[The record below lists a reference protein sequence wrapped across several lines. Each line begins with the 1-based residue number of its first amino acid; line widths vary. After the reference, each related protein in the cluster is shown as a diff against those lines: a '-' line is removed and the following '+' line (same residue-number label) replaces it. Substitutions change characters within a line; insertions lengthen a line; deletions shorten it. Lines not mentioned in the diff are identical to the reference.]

1 MLSKL
6 YIKDFAIID
15 SLNLDFNDGFSAI
28 SGETGSGKSIIVDA
42 LAVVLGS
49 KASKNQI
56 RDGYDSSSIVA
67 HIDIDN
73 KKLAK
78 VNSILNDKLKSPL
91 ILKRVIY
98 RDKPSENY
106 INDISVSLK
115 DLSEISALSIDILG
129 QKEQFTLLDKN
140 EHINILDYFGDN
152 AYKTLL
158 KEINELYLK
167 IEKSNK
173 RLKELPNNQKDIDNQ
188 IDFIEFQKNE
198 IDEAEIL
205 DGEDE
210 ELETEIKRLNSSEDI
225 KKTAYNINQMLR
237 DSDSYSVDSI
247 LSDASN
253 LVDGL
258 KEYSKD
264 AEAWYE
270 KLMDYQ
276 ELIKDINEE
285 IKYFSDSI
293 DYDQERLYELSKR
306 LDEINKIKY
315 KYGNSIAE
323 INAYREDLDNKLNEI
338 RNIELEKAALEK
350 SLIEDKKS
358 YDEKA
363 SDLSLKRKALAKKI
377 AKMLEGELR
386 TLNMSNI
393 QVEIS
398 VETKKTMKDYGYDD
412 VEILM
417 SANKGQSVKPIS
429 EIISGGEMSRLML
442 AIKNLGAD
450 FDNIDTI
457 IFDEIDAGLSGY
469 TASCLGNKLRELAN
483 KYQIISISHLPQIL
497 AKAEEHYLVEKASDS
512 EATISHVKKLD
523 YDGRVIELARL
534 LSSGKISDIAIKNAK
549 ELLKSED

>member
-1 MLSKL
+1 M
-6 YIKDFAIID
+6 
-15 SLNLDFNDGFSAI
+15 
-28 SGETGSGKSIIVDA
+28 
-42 LAVVLGS
+42 
-49 KASKNQI
+49 
-56 RDGYDSSSIVA
+56 
-67 HIDIDN
+67 
-73 KKLAK
+73 
-78 VNSILNDKLKSPL
+78 
-91 ILKRVIY
+91 
-98 RDKPSENY
+98 
-106 INDISVSLK
+106 
-115 DLSEISALSIDILG
+115 
-129 QKEQFTLLDKN
+129 LDKN

-173 RLKELPNNQKDIDNQ
+173 RLKELPKDQKDIDNQ

-225 KKTAYNINQMLR
+225 KKTTYSINQMLR
-237 DSDSYSVDSI
+237 DSDNYSVDSI

-253 LVDGL
+253 LVDDL

-323 INAYREDLDNKLNEI
+323 INAYREDLNNKLNEI

-358 YDEKA
+358 YDKKA
-363 SDLSLKRKALAKKI
+363 GELSLKRKALAKTI
-377 AKMLEGELR
+377 AKMLEDELR

-398 VETKKTMKDYGYDD
+398 VEAKKTMKDYGYDD

-469 TASCLGNKLRELAN
+469 TASCLANKLRELAN

-497 AKAEEHYLVEKASDS
+497 AKAKEHYLVEKASDS

>member
-42 LAVVLGS
+42 LAVVLGA

-56 RDGYDSSSIVA
+56 RDGFDSSSIEA
-67 HIDIDN
+67 HIAIEN

-78 VNSILNDKLKSPL
+78 VNSILNAKIKSPL
-91 ILKRVIY
+91 ILKRIIY

-115 DLSEISALSIDILG
+115 DLSEISALSINILG

-237 DSDSYSVDSI
+237 DSDNYSVDSI
-247 LSDASN
+247 LSEASN
-253 LVDGL
+253 LVDDL
-258 KEYSKD
+258 KEYSKE

-377 AKMLEGELR
+377 AKMLEDELR

-398 VETKKTMKDYGYDD
+398 VETKKPMKDYGYDD

-469 TASCLGNKLRELAN
+469 TASCLANKLRELAN

>member
-42 LAVVLGS
+42 LAVVLGA

-56 RDGYDSSSIVA
+56 RDGFDSSNIEA

-78 VNSILNDKLKSPL
+78 VNSILNAKIKSPL
-91 ILKRVIY
+91 ILKRIIY

-140 EHINILDYFGDN
+140 EHINILDYFGDK

-173 RLKELPNNQKDIDNQ
+173 RLKELPKDQKDIDNQ

-225 KKTAYNINQMLR
+225 KKTAYSINQMLR
-237 DSDSYSVDSI
+237 DSDNYSVDSI

-253 LVDGL
+253 LVDDL

-293 DYDQERLYELSKR
+293 DYDQDRLYELSKR

-323 INAYREDLDNKLNEI
+323 INAYREDLNNKLNEI
-338 RNIELEKAALEK
+338 KNIEQEKAALEK

-363 SDLSLKRKALAKKI
+363 NELSLKRKALAKTI
-377 AKMLEGELR
+377 AKMLEDELR

-469 TASCLGNKLRELAN
+469 TASCLANKLRELAD

-497 AKAEEHYLVEKASDS
+497 SKAEEHYLVEKASDS

>member
-42 LAVVLGS
+42 LAVVLGA

-56 RDGYDSSSIVA
+56 RDGYDSSSIEA

-78 VNSILNDKLKSPL
+78 VNSILNAKLKSPL
-91 ILKRVIY
+91 ILKRIIY

-140 EHINILDYFGDN
+140 EHIYILDYFGDE
-152 AYKTLL
+152 AYKALL

-173 RLKELPNNQKDIDNQ
+173 RLKELPKDQKDIDNQ

-237 DSDSYSVDSI
+237 DSDNYSVDSI
-247 LSDASN
+247 LFDASN
-253 LVDGL
+253 LVDDL

-315 KYGNSIAE
+315 KYGNSISE
-323 INAYREDLDNKLNEI
+323 INTYREDLNNKLNEI
-338 RNIELEKAALEK
+338 KNIEQEKASLEK
-350 SLIEDKKS
+350 SLIEDKRS

-363 SDLSLKRKALAKKI
+363 NELSLKRKALAKTI
-377 AKMLEGELR
+377 AKMLEDELR

-398 VETKKTMKDYGYDD
+398 VEEKKTMKDYGYDD

-469 TASCLGNKLRELAN
+469 TASCLANKLRELKD

-523 YDGRVIELARL
+523 CDGRVIELARL

>member
-15 SLNLDFNDGFSAI
+15 SLNLDFNGGFSAI

-42 LAVVLGS
+42 LAVVLGA

-56 RDGYDSSSIVA
+56 RDGFDSSSIEA

-78 VNSILNDKLKSPL
+78 VNSILNAKIKSPL
-91 ILKRVIY
+91 ILKRIIY

-129 QKEQFTLLDKN
+129 QKKQFTLLDKN

-173 RLKELPNNQKDIDNQ
+173 RLKELPKDQKDIDNH

-225 KKTAYNINQMLR
+225 KKTAYSINQMLR
-237 DSDSYSVDSI
+237 DSDNYSVDSI

-253 LVDGL
+253 LVDDL

-323 INAYREDLDNKLNEI
+323 INAYREDLNNKLNEI
-338 RNIELEKAALEK
+338 RNIEQEKAALEK

-363 SDLSLKRKALAKKI
+363 SDLSLKRKALAKTI
-377 AKMLEGELR
+377 AKMLEDELR

>member
-42 LAVVLGS
+42 LAVVLGA

-56 RDGYDSSSIVA
+56 RDGFDSSSIEA

-78 VNSILNDKLKSPL
+78 VNSILNAKIKSPL
-91 ILKRVIY
+91 ILKRIIY

-173 RLKELPNNQKDIDNQ
+173 RLKELPKDQKDIDNQ

-225 KKTAYNINQMLR
+225 KKTAYSINQMLR
-237 DSDSYSVDSI
+237 DSDNYSVDSI

-253 LVDGL
+253 LVDDL

-293 DYDQERLYELSKR
+293 DYDQDRLYELSKR

-323 INAYREDLDNKLNEI
+323 INAYREDLNNKLNEI
-338 RNIELEKAALEK
+338 KNIEQEKAALEK

-363 SDLSLKRKALAKKI
+363 NELSLKRKALAKTI
-377 AKMLEGELR
+377 AKMLEDELR

-469 TASCLGNKLRELAN
+469 TASCLANKLRELAN

>member
-42 LAVVLGS
+42 LAVVLGAE
-49 KASKNQI
+49 ASTPQI
-56 RDGYDSSSIVA
+56 RDGFDSSSIVA

-73 KKLAK
+73 KKLSK
-78 VNSILNDKLKSPL
+78 VNSILNAKIKSPL

-140 EHINILDYFGDN
+140 EHINILDYFGDDE
-152 AYKTLL
+152 YKTLL
-158 KEINELYLK
+158 KNINELYLK

-237 DSDSYSVDSI
+237 DSDNYSVDSI

-253 LVDGL
+253 LVDDL

-264 AEAWYE
+264 AETWYE

-276 ELIKDINEE
+276 ELIKDINEK

-293 DYDQERLYELSKR
+293 DYDQERLYELNKR

-315 KYGNSIAE
+315 KYGNSTAE

-377 AKMLEGELR
+377 AKMLEDELR

-469 TASCLGNKLRELAN
+469 TASCLANKLRELKD

>member
-1 MLSKL
+1 MLSRL

-42 LAVVLGS
+42 LAVVLGA

-56 RDGYDSSSIVA
+56 RDGFDSSRIEA
-67 HIDIDN
+67 NIDIDN

-78 VNSILNDKLKSPL
+78 VNSILNAKLKSPL
-91 ILKRVIY
+91 ILKRIIY

-115 DLSEISALSIDILG
+115 DLSEISALSINILG
-129 QKEQFTLLDKN
+129 QKEQFKLLDKN

-173 RLKELPNNQKDIDNQ
+173 RLKELPKDQKDIDNQ

-225 KKTAYNINQMLR
+225 KKTAYSINQMLR
-237 DSDSYSVDSI
+237 DSDNYSVDSI

-253 LVDGL
+253 LVDDL

-323 INAYREDLDNKLNEI
+323 INAYREDLNNKLNEI

-358 YDEKA
+358 YDKKA
-363 SDLSLKRKALAKKI
+363 GELSLKRKALAKTI
-377 AKMLEGELR
+377 AKMLEDELR

-398 VETKKTMKDYGYDD
+398 VEAKKTMKDYGYDD

-469 TASCLGNKLRELAN
+469 TASCLANKLRELAN

-497 AKAEEHYLVEKASDS
+497 AKAKEHYLVEKASDS

>member
-1 MLSKL
+1 MLNKL

-15 SLNLDFNDGFSAI
+15 SLNLDFNAGFSAI

-42 LAVVLGS
+42 LAVVLGA

-56 RDGYDSSSIVA
+56 RDGFDSSSIEA

-78 VNSILNDKLKSPL
+78 VNSILNAKLKSPL
-91 ILKRVIY
+91 ILKRIIY
-98 RDKPSENY
+98 KDKPSENY

-115 DLSEISALSIDILG
+115 DLSEISALSINILG

-140 EHINILDYFGDN
+140 EHIYILDYFGDE
-152 AYKTLL
+152 AYKALL

-173 RLKELPNNQKDIDNQ
+173 RLKELPKNQKDIDNQ

-210 ELETEIKRLNSSEDI
+210 DLETEIKRLNSSEDI

-237 DSDSYSVDSI
+237 DSENYSVDSI
-247 LSDASN
+247 LSDVSN
-253 LVDGL
+253 LVDDL

-323 INAYREDLDNKLNEI
+323 INAYREELNNKLNEI
-338 RNIELEKAALEK
+338 KNIEQEKASLEK

-363 SDLSLKRKALAKKI
+363 GELSLKRKALAKTI
-377 AKMLEGELR
+377 AKMLEDELR

-398 VETKKTMKDYGYDD
+398 VETKKAMKDYGYDD

-457 IFDEIDAGLSGY
+457 ILDEIDAGLSGY
-469 TASCLGNKLRELAN
+469 TASCLANKLRELAN

>member
-15 SLNLDFNDGFSAI
+15 SLNLDFNGGFSAI

-42 LAVVLGS
+42 LAVVLGA

-56 RDGYDSSSIVA
+56 RDGFDSSSIEA

-78 VNSILNDKLKSPL
+78 VNSILNAKIKSPL
-91 ILKRVIY
+91 ILKRIIY

-173 RLKELPNNQKDIDNQ
+173 RLKELPKDQKDIDNQ

-225 KKTAYNINQMLR
+225 KKTAYSINQMLR
-237 DSDSYSVDSI
+237 DSDNYSVDSI

-253 LVDGL
+253 LVDDL

-315 KYGNSIAE
+315 KYGNSISE
-323 INAYREDLDNKLNEI
+323 INAYREDLNNKLNEI
-338 RNIELEKAALEK
+338 KNIEQEKAALEK

-363 SDLSLKRKALAKKI
+363 SDLSLKRKALAKTI
-377 AKMLEGELR
+377 AKMLEDELR

-398 VETKKTMKDYGYDD
+398 VEVKKTMKDYGYDD

-417 SANKGQSVKPIS
+417 SANKGQSVKSIS

-469 TASCLGNKLRELAN
+469 TASCLANKLRELAN

>member
-42 LAVVLGS
+42 LAVVLGA

-56 RDGYDSSSIVA
+56 RDGFDSSSIEA

-78 VNSILNDKLKSPL
+78 VNSILNAKIKSPL
-91 ILKRVIY
+91 ILKRIIY

-173 RLKELPNNQKDIDNQ
+173 RLKELLKDQKDIDNQ

-225 KKTAYNINQMLR
+225 KKTAYSINQMLR
-237 DSDSYSVDSI
+237 DSDNYSVDSI

-253 LVDGL
+253 LVDDL

-323 INAYREDLDNKLNEI
+323 INAYREDLNNKLNEI
-338 RNIELEKAALEK
+338 RNIEQEKAALEK

-363 SDLSLKRKALAKKI
+363 SDLSLKRKALAKTI
-377 AKMLEGELR
+377 AKMLEDELR

-398 VETKKTMKDYGYDD
+398 VEAKKAMKDYGYDD

-469 TASCLGNKLRELAN
+469 TASCLANKLRELAN

>member
-15 SLNLDFNDGFSAI
+15 SLNLYFNDGFSAI

-42 LAVVLGS
+42 LAVVLGA

-56 RDGYDSSSIVA
+56 RDGFDSSSIEA

-78 VNSILNDKLKSPL
+78 VNSILNAKIKSPL
-91 ILKRVIY
+91 ILKRIIY

-173 RLKELPNNQKDIDNQ
+173 RLKELPKDQKDIDNQ

-225 KKTAYNINQMLR
+225 KKTAYSINQMLR
-237 DSDSYSVDSI
+237 DSDNYSVDSI

-253 LVDGL
+253 LVDDL

-323 INAYREDLDNKLNEI
+323 INAYREDLNNKLNEI
-338 RNIELEKAALEK
+338 RNIEQEKAALEK

-363 SDLSLKRKALAKKI
+363 SDLSLKRKALAKTI
-377 AKMLEGELR
+377 AKMLEDELR

-398 VETKKTMKDYGYDD
+398 VEAKKTMKDYGYDD

-469 TASCLGNKLRELAN
+469 TASCLANKLRELAN

>member
-1 MLSKL
+1 
-6 YIKDFAIID
+6 
-15 SLNLDFNDGFSAI
+15 
-28 SGETGSGKSIIVDA
+28 
-42 LAVVLGS
+42 
-49 KASKNQI
+49 
-56 RDGYDSSSIVA
+56 
-67 HIDIDN
+67 
-73 KKLAK
+73 
-78 VNSILNDKLKSPL
+78 
-91 ILKRVIY
+91 
-98 RDKPSENY
+98 
-106 INDISVSLK
+106 
-115 DLSEISALSIDILG
+115 
-129 QKEQFTLLDKN
+129 
-140 EHINILDYFGDN
+140 
-152 AYKTLL
+152 
-158 KEINELYLK
+158 
-167 IEKSNK
+167 
-173 RLKELPNNQKDIDNQ
+173 
-188 IDFIEFQKNE
+188 
-198 IDEAEIL
+198 
-205 DGEDE
+205 
-210 ELETEIKRLNSSEDI
+210 
-225 KKTAYNINQMLR
+225 MLR
-237 DSDSYSVDSI
+237 DSDNYSVDSI

-253 LVDGL
+253 LVDDL

-293 DYDQERLYELSKR
+293 DYDQDRLYELSKR

-323 INAYREDLDNKLNEI
+323 INAYREDLNNKLNEI
-338 RNIELEKAALEK
+338 KNIEQEKAALEK

-363 SDLSLKRKALAKKI
+363 NELSLKRKALAKTI
-377 AKMLEGELR
+377 AKMLEDELR

-469 TASCLGNKLRELAN
+469 TASCLANKLRELAD

-497 AKAEEHYLVEKASDS
+497 SKAEEHYLVEKASDS

>member
-1 MLSKL
+1 MLSRL

-42 LAVVLGS
+42 LAVVLGA

-56 RDGYDSSSIVA
+56 RDGFDSSSIEA

-78 VNSILNDKLKSPL
+78 VNSILNAKIKSPL
-91 ILKRVIY
+91 ILKRIIY

-115 DLSEISALSIDILG
+115 DLSEISALSINILG

-140 EHINILDYFGDN
+140 EHINILDYFGDK

-173 RLKELPNNQKDIDNQ
+173 RLKELPKDQKDIDNQ

-225 KKTAYNINQMLR
+225 KKTAYSINQMLR
-237 DSDSYSVDSI
+237 DSDNYSVDSI

-253 LVDGL
+253 LVDDL

-315 KYGNSIAE
+315 KYGNSISE
-323 INAYREDLDNKLNEI
+323 INAYREDLNNKLNEI
-338 RNIELEKAALEK
+338 KNIEQEKAALEK

-363 SDLSLKRKALAKKI
+363 SDLSLKRKALAKTI
-377 AKMLEGELR
+377 AKMLEDELR

-398 VETKKTMKDYGYDD
+398 VEAKKAMKDYGYDD

-469 TASCLGNKLRELAN
+469 TASCLANKLRELAN

-497 AKAEEHYLVEKASDS
+497 TKAEEHYLVEKASDS

>member
-42 LAVVLGS
+42 LAVVLGA

-56 RDGYDSSSIVA
+56 RDGFDSSSIEA

-73 KKLAK
+73 KKLGK
-78 VNSILNDKLKSPL
+78 VNSILNAKLKSPL
-91 ILKRVIY
+91 ILKRIIY

-106 INDISVSLK
+106 INGISISLK
-115 DLSEISALSIDILG
+115 DLSEISALSINILG

-140 EHINILDYFGDN
+140 EHIYILDYFGDE
-152 AYKTLL
+152 AYKALL
-158 KEINELYLK
+158 KEISELYAK

-173 RLKELPNNQKDIDNQ
+173 RLKELPSNQKDIDNQ

-198 IDEAEIL
+198 IDKAEIL
-205 DGEDE
+205 EGEDE
-210 ELETEIKRLNSSEDI
+210 EVETEIKRLNSSEDI
-225 KKTAYNINQMLR
+225 KKTSYSINQMLR
-237 DSDSYSVDSI
+237 DSENYSVDSI

-253 LVDGL
+253 LVDDL

-293 DYDQERLYELSKR
+293 DYDQEKLYELSKR

-323 INAYREDLDNKLNEI
+323 INAYREELDKKLKEI
-338 RNIELEKAALEK
+338 KNIQLEKAALEK

-363 SDLSLKRKALAKKI
+363 GELSLKRKTLAKTI
-377 AKMLEGELR
+377 AKMLEDELR

-398 VETKKTMKDYGYDD
+398 VETKKTMKGNGYDD

-469 TASCLGNKLRELAN
+469 TASCLANKLRELAE

-523 YDGRVIELARL
+523 YDGRVTELARL

>member
-42 LAVVLGS
+42 LAVVLGA

-56 RDGYDSSSIVA
+56 RDGYDSSSIEA

-78 VNSILNDKLKSPL
+78 VNSILNAKLKSPL
-91 ILKRVIY
+91 ILKRIIY

-237 DSDSYSVDSI
+237 DSDNYSVDSI

-253 LVDGL
+253 LVDDL

-315 KYGNSIAE
+315 KYGNSISE
-323 INAYREDLDNKLNEI
+323 INAYREDLNNKLNEI
-338 RNIELEKAALEK
+338 KNIEQEKAALEK

-363 SDLSLKRKALAKKI
+363 SDLSLKRKALAKTI
-377 AKMLEGELR
+377 AKMLENELR

-398 VETKKTMKDYGYDD
+398 VEAKKAMKDYGYDD

-469 TASCLGNKLRELAN
+469 TASCLANKLRELAN

>member
-42 LAVVLGS
+42 LAVVLGA

-56 RDGYDSSSIVA
+56 RDGFDSSSIEA

-78 VNSILNDKLKSPL
+78 VNSILNAKIKSPL
-91 ILKRVIY
+91 ILKRIIY

-140 EHINILDYFGDN
+140 EHINILDYFGDK

-173 RLKELPNNQKDIDNQ
+173 RLKELPKDQKDIDNQ

-225 KKTAYNINQMLR
+225 KKTAYSINQMLR
-237 DSDSYSVDSI
+237 DSDNYSVDSI

-253 LVDGL
+253 LVDDL

-293 DYDQERLYELSKR
+293 DYDQDRLYELSKR

-323 INAYREDLDNKLNEI
+323 INAYREDLNNKLNEI
-338 RNIELEKAALEK
+338 KNIEQEKAALEK

-363 SDLSLKRKALAKKI
+363 NELSLKRKALAKTI
-377 AKMLEGELR
+377 AKMLEDELR

-469 TASCLGNKLRELAN
+469 TASCLANKLRELKD

>member
-42 LAVVLGS
+42 LAVVLGA

-56 RDGYDSSSIVA
+56 RDGFDSSSIVA

-73 KKLAK
+73 KKLSK
-78 VNSILNDKLKSPL
+78 VNSILNAKIKSPL

-140 EHINILDYFGDN
+140 EHINILDYFGDDE
-152 AYKTLL
+152 YKTLL
-158 KEINELYLK
+158 KNINELYLK

-237 DSDSYSVDSI
+237 DSDNYSVDSI

-253 LVDGL
+253 LVDDL

-264 AEAWYE
+264 AETWYE

-293 DYDQERLYELSKR
+293 DYDQERLYELNKR

-315 KYGNSIAE
+315 KYGNSTAE

-377 AKMLEGELR
+377 AKMLEDELR
-386 TLNMSNI
+386 TLNMNNI

-398 VETKKTMKDYGYDD
+398 VEAKKTMKDYGYDD

-469 TASCLGNKLRELAN
+469 TASCLANKLRELKD

>member
-42 LAVVLGS
+42 LAVVLGA

-56 RDGYDSSSIVA
+56 RDGFDSSSIEA

-73 KKLAK
+73 KKLSK
-78 VNSILNDKLKSPL
+78 VNSILNAKLKSPL
-91 ILKRVIY
+91 ILKRIIY

-173 RLKELPNNQKDIDNQ
+173 RLKELPKDQKDIDNQ

-225 KKTAYNINQMLR
+225 KKTAYSINQMLR
-237 DSDSYSVDSI
+237 DSDNYSVDSI

-253 LVDGL
+253 LVDDL

-323 INAYREDLDNKLNEI
+323 INAYREDLNNKLNEI
-338 RNIELEKAALEK
+338 RNIEQEKAALEK

-363 SDLSLKRKALAKKI
+363 SDLSLKRKALAKTI
-377 AKMLEGELR
+377 AKMLEDELR

-398 VETKKTMKDYGYDD
+398 VEAKKTMKDYGYDD

-469 TASCLGNKLRELAN
+469 TASCLANKLRELAN

>member
-42 LAVVLGS
+42 LAVVLGA

-56 RDGYDSSSIVA
+56 RDGFDSSSIEA

-78 VNSILNDKLKSPL
+78 VNFILNAKIKSPL

-106 INDISVSLK
+106 INGISVSLK
-115 DLSEISALSIDILG
+115 DLSEISALSINILG

-140 EHINILDYFGDN
+140 EHIYILGDD

-158 KEINELYLK
+158 KDINELYLK

-210 ELETEIKRLNSSEDI
+210 DLETEIKRLNSSEDI

-237 DSDSYSVDSI
+237 DSDNYSVDSI

-253 LVDGL
+253 LVDDL

-264 AEAWYE
+264 AESWYE

-377 AKMLEGELR
+377 AKMLEDELR

-398 VETKKTMKDYGYDD
+398 VEAKKTMKDYGYDD

-469 TASCLGNKLRELAN
+469 TASCLANKLRELAN

>member
-1 MLSKL
+1 MLSRL

-42 LAVVLGS
+42 LAVVLGA

-56 RDGYDSSSIVA
+56 RDGFDSSSIEA

-78 VNSILNDKLKSPL
+78 VNSILNAKIKSPL

-173 RLKELPNNQKDIDNQ
+173 RLKELPKDQKDIDNQ

-225 KKTAYNINQMLR
+225 KKTAYSINQMLR
-237 DSDSYSVDSI
+237 DSDNYSVDSI

-253 LVDGL
+253 LVDDL

-315 KYGNSIAE
+315 KYGNSISE
-323 INAYREDLDNKLNEI
+323 INAYREDLNNKLNEI
-338 RNIELEKAALEK
+338 RNIEQEKAALEK

-363 SDLSLKRKALAKKI
+363 SDLSLKRKALAKTI
-377 AKMLEGELR
+377 AKMLEDELR

-398 VETKKTMKDYGYDD
+398 VEAKKAMKDYGYDD

-469 TASCLGNKLRELAN
+469 TASCLANKLRELAN

>member
-42 LAVVLGS
+42 LAVVLGA

-56 RDGYDSSSIVA
+56 RDGFDSSSIEA
-67 HIDIDN
+67 HIDIDS

-78 VNSILNDKLKSPL
+78 VNSILNAKIKSPL
-91 ILKRVIY
+91 ILKRIIY

-237 DSDSYSVDSI
+237 DSDNYSVDSI

-253 LVDGL
+253 LVDDL

-323 INAYREDLDNKLNEI
+323 INAYREDLNNKLNEI

-363 SDLSLKRKALAKKI
+363 SDLSLKRKALAKTI
-377 AKMLEGELR
+377 AKMLEDELR

-398 VETKKTMKDYGYDD
+398 VEAKKAMEDYGYDD

-469 TASCLGNKLRELAN
+469 TASCLANKLRELAD

-497 AKAEEHYLVEKASDS
+497 SKAEEHYLVEKASDS

>member
-42 LAVVLGS
+42 LAVVLGA

-56 RDGYDSSSIVA
+56 RDGFDSSSIEA

-78 VNSILNDKLKSPL
+78 VNSILNAKIKSPL
-91 ILKRVIY
+91 ILKRIIY

-173 RLKELPNNQKDIDNQ
+173 RLKELPKDQKDIDNQ

-225 KKTAYNINQMLR
+225 KKTAYSINQMLR
-237 DSDSYSVDSI
+237 DSDNYSVDSI

-253 LVDGL
+253 LVDDL

-293 DYDQERLYELSKR
+293 DYDQDRLYELSKR

-323 INAYREDLDNKLNEI
+323 INAYREDLNNKLNEI
-338 RNIELEKAALEK
+338 KNIEQEKAALEK

-363 SDLSLKRKALAKKI
+363 NELSLKRKALAKTI
-377 AKMLEGELR
+377 AKMLEDELR

-469 TASCLGNKLRELAN
+469 TASCLANKLRELAD

-497 AKAEEHYLVEKASDS
+497 SKAEEHYLVEKASDS

>member
-42 LAVVLGS
+42 LAVVLGA

-56 RDGYDSSSIVA
+56 RDGFDSSSIEA

-78 VNSILNDKLKSPL
+78 VNSILNAKIKSPL
-91 ILKRVIY
+91 ILKRIIY

-115 DLSEISALSIDILG
+115 DLSEISALSINILG

-173 RLKELPNNQKDIDNQ
+173 RLKELPKDQKDIDNQ

-225 KKTAYNINQMLR
+225 KKTAYSINQMLR
-237 DSDSYSVDSI
+237 DSDNYSVDSI

-253 LVDGL
+253 LVDDL

-323 INAYREDLDNKLNEI
+323 INAYREDLNNKLNEI
-338 RNIELEKAALEK
+338 RNIEQEKAALEK

-363 SDLSLKRKALAKKI
+363 SDLSLKRKALAKTI
-377 AKMLEGELR
+377 AKMLEDELR

-398 VETKKTMKDYGYDD
+398 VEAKKAMKDYGYDD

-469 TASCLGNKLRELAN
+469 TASCLANKLRELAN

>member
-285 IKYFSDSI
+285 IEYFSDSI

-469 TASCLGNKLRELAN
+469 TASCLANKLRELAN

-512 EATISHVKKLD
+512 ETTISHVKKLD

>member
-15 SLNLDFNDGFSAI
+15 SLNLDFNGGFSAI

-42 LAVVLGS
+42 LAVVLGA

-56 RDGYDSSSIVA
+56 RDGFDSSSIEA

-78 VNSILNDKLKSPL
+78 VNFILNAKIKSPL
-91 ILKRVIY
+91 ILKRIIY

-210 ELETEIKRLNSSEDI
+210 DLETEIKRLNSSEDI

-237 DSDSYSVDSI
+237 DSDNYSVDSI

-253 LVDGL
+253 LVDDL

-264 AEAWYE
+264 AESWYE

-377 AKMLEGELR
+377 AKMLEDELR

-398 VETKKTMKDYGYDD
+398 VEAKKTMKDYGYDD

-469 TASCLGNKLRELAN
+469 TASCLANKLRELKD

-534 LSSGKISDIAIKNAK
+534 LSSDKISDIAIKNAK

>member
-42 LAVVLGS
+42 LAVVLGA
-49 KASKNQI
+49 KAIKNQI
-56 RDGYDSSSIVA
+56 RDGFDSSSIVA

-73 KKLAK
+73 KKLSK
-78 VNSILNDKLKSPL
+78 VNSILNAKIKSPL

-140 EHINILDYFGDN
+140 EHINILDYFGDDE
-152 AYKTLL
+152 YKTLL
-158 KEINELYLK
+158 KNITELYLK

-237 DSDSYSVDSI
+237 DSDNYSVDSI

-253 LVDGL
+253 LVDDL

-264 AEAWYE
+264 AETWYE

-293 DYDQERLYELSKR
+293 DYDQERLYELNKR

-315 KYGNSIAE
+315 KYGNSTAE

-377 AKMLEGELR
+377 AKMLEDELR

-469 TASCLGNKLRELAN
+469 TASCLANKLRELKD

>member
-42 LAVVLGS
+42 LAVVLGA

-56 RDGYDSSSIVA
+56 RDGYASSSIEA

-73 KKLAK
+73 KKLDK
-78 VNSILNDKLKSPL
+78 INSILNAKIKSPL
-91 ILKRVIY
+91 ILKRIIY

-210 ELETEIKRLNSSEDI
+210 YLETEIKRLNSSEDI
-225 KKTAYNINQMLR
+225 KKTAYNITQMLR
-237 DSDSYSVDSI
+237 DSDNYSVDSI

-253 LVDGL
+253 LVDDL

-264 AEAWYE
+264 AETWYE

-323 INAYREDLDNKLNEI
+323 INVYREDLDNKLNEI

-377 AKMLEGELR
+377 AKMLEDELR

-398 VETKKTMKDYGYDD
+398 VEAKKTMKDYGYDD

-469 TASCLGNKLRELAN
+469 TASCLANKLRELKD

>member
-6 YIKDFAIID
+6 YIKNFAIID

-42 LAVVLGS
+42 LAVVLGA

-56 RDGYDSSSIVA
+56 RDGFDSSSIEA

-73 KKLAK
+73 KKLDK
-78 VNSILNDKLKSPL
+78 VNSILKAKIKSPL

-237 DSDSYSVDSI
+237 DSDNYSVDSI

-253 LVDGL
+253 LVDDL

-264 AEAWYE
+264 AESWYE

-306 LDEINKIKY
+306 LDQINKIKY

-363 SDLSLKRKALAKKI
+363 SDLSLKRKALSKKI
-377 AKMLEGELR
+377 AKMLEDELR

-398 VETKKTMKDYGYDD
+398 VEAKKTMKDYGYDD

-417 SANKGQSVKPIS
+417 SANKGQSVKPIR

-469 TASCLGNKLRELAN
+469 TASCLANKLRELKD

>member
-42 LAVVLGS
+42 LAVVLGA

-56 RDGYDSSSIVA
+56 RDGFDSSSIVA

-73 KKLAK
+73 KKLSK
-78 VNSILNDKLKSPL
+78 VNSILNAKIKSPL

-140 EHINILDYFGDN
+140 EHINILDYFGDDE
-152 AYKTLL
+152 YKTLL
-158 KEINELYLK
+158 KNINELYLK

-237 DSDSYSVDSI
+237 DSDNYSVDSI

-253 LVDGL
+253 LVDDL

-264 AEAWYE
+264 AETWYE

-293 DYDQERLYELSKR
+293 DYDQERLYELNKR

-315 KYGNSIAE
+315 KYGNSTAE

-377 AKMLEGELR
+377 AKMLEDELR

-469 TASCLGNKLRELAN
+469 TASCLANKLRELKD

>member
-15 SLNLDFNDGFSAI
+15 SLNLDFNGGFSAI

-42 LAVVLGS
+42 LAVVLGA

-56 RDGYDSSSIVA
+56 RDGFDSSSIEA

-78 VNSILNDKLKSPL
+78 VNSILNAKIKSPL

-98 RDKPSENY
+98 RDMPSENY

-225 KKTAYNINQMLR
+225 KKTAYNITQMLR
-237 DSDSYSVDSI
+237 DSENYSVDSI

-253 LVDGL
+253 LVDDL

-264 AEAWYE
+264 AETWYE

-363 SDLSLKRKALAKKI
+363 GELSLKRKALAKTI
-377 AKMLEGELR
+377 AKMLEDELR

-398 VETKKTMKDYGYDD
+398 VEAKKTMKD
-412 VEILM
+412 
-417 SANKGQSVKPIS
+417 
-429 EIISGGEMSRLML
+429 
-442 AIKNLGAD
+442 
-450 FDNIDTI
+450 
-457 IFDEIDAGLSGY
+457 
-469 TASCLGNKLRELAN
+469 
-483 KYQIISISHLPQIL
+483 
-497 AKAEEHYLVEKASDS
+497 
-512 EATISHVKKLD
+512 
-523 YDGRVIELARL
+523 
-534 LSSGKISDIAIKNAK
+534 
-549 ELLKSED
+549 

>member
-42 LAVVLGS
+42 LAVVLGA

-56 RDGYDSSSIVA
+56 RDGFDSSSIEA

-78 VNSILNDKLKSPL
+78 VNSILNAKIKSPL
-91 ILKRVIY
+91 ILKRIIY

-140 EHINILDYFGDN
+140 EHINILDYFGDK

-173 RLKELPNNQKDIDNQ
+173 RLKELPKDQKDIDNH

-225 KKTAYNINQMLR
+225 KKTAYSINQMLR
-237 DSDSYSVDSI
+237 DSDNYSVDSI

-253 LVDGL
+253 LVDDL

-323 INAYREDLDNKLNEI
+323 INAYREDLNNKLNEI
-338 RNIELEKAALEK
+338 RNIEQEKAALEK

-363 SDLSLKRKALAKKI
+363 SDLSLKRKALAKTI
-377 AKMLEGELR
+377 AKMLEDELR

-398 VETKKTMKDYGYDD
+398 VEAKKTMKDYGYDD

>member
-42 LAVVLGS
+42 LAVVLGA

-56 RDGYDSSSIVA
+56 RDGYASSSIEA

-73 KKLAK
+73 KKLDK
-78 VNSILNDKLKSPL
+78 INSILNAKIKSPL

-140 EHINILDYFGDN
+140 EHIKILDYFGDN

-158 KEINELYLK
+158 KDINELYLK

-198 IDEAEIL
+198 IDEAKIL

-225 KKTAYNINQMLR
+225 KKTAYNITQMLR
-237 DSDSYSVDSI
+237 DSENYSVDSI

-253 LVDGL
+253 LVDDL

-264 AEAWYE
+264 AETWYE

-363 SDLSLKRKALAKKI
+363 GELSLKRKALAKTI
-377 AKMLEGELR
+377 AKMLEDELR

-398 VETKKTMKDYGYDD
+398 VEAKKTMKDYGYDD

-469 TASCLGNKLRELAN
+469 TASCLANKLRELKD

>member
-469 TASCLGNKLRELAN
+469 TASCLANKLRELAN

>member
-42 LAVVLGS
+42 LAVVLGA

-56 RDGYDSSSIVA
+56 RDGFDSSSIEA

-78 VNSILNDKLKSPL
+78 VNSILNAKLKSPL
-91 ILKRVIY
+91 ILKRIIY

-152 AYKTLL
+152 AYKNLL

-237 DSDSYSVDSI
+237 DSDNYSVDSI

-253 LVDGL
+253 LVDDL

-315 KYGNSIAE
+315 KYGNSISE
-323 INAYREDLDNKLNEI
+323 INAYREDLNNKLNEI
-338 RNIELEKAALEK
+338 KNIEQEKAALEK

-363 SDLSLKRKALAKKI
+363 GELSLKRKALAKTI
-377 AKMLEGELR
+377 AKMLEDELR

-469 TASCLGNKLRELAN
+469 TASCLANKLRELAE

>member
-42 LAVVLGS
+42 LAVVLGA

-56 RDGYDSSSIVA
+56 RDGYDASSIEA

-78 VNSILNDKLKSPL
+78 VNSILNAKLKSPL
-91 ILKRVIY
+91 ILKRIIY
-98 RDKPSENY
+98 RDKHSENY
-106 INDISVSLK
+106 INGISVSLK
-115 DLSEISALSIDILG
+115 DLSEISALSINILG

-140 EHINILDYFGDN
+140 EHIYILDYFGDET
-152 AYKTLL
+152 YKALL

-173 RLKELPNNQKDIDNQ
+173 RLKELPKNQKDIDNQ

-237 DSDSYSVDSI
+237 DSENYSVDSI

-253 LVDGL
+253 LVDDL

-363 SDLSLKRKALAKKI
+363 SDLSLKRKALAKTI
-377 AKMLEGELR
+377 AKMLEDELR

-412 VEILM
+412 VKILM

-469 TASCLGNKLRELAN
+469 TASCLANKLRELKD

>member
-1 MLSKL
+1 MLCKL

-42 LAVVLGS
+42 LAVVLGA

-56 RDGYDSSSIVA
+56 RDGFDSSSIEA

-73 KKLAK
+73 KKLTK
-78 VNSILNDKLKSPL
+78 VNSILNAKLKSPL
-91 ILKRVIY
+91 ILKRIIY

-158 KEINELYLK
+158 KDINELYLK

-237 DSDSYSVDSI
+237 DSDNYSVDSI

-253 LVDGL
+253 LVDDL

-377 AKMLEGELR
+377 AKMLENELR

-398 VETKKTMKDYGYDD
+398 VETKETMKDYGYDD

-469 TASCLGNKLRELAN
+469 TASCLANKLRELKD

>member
-1 MLSKL
+1 MLKKL

-15 SLNLDFNDGFSAI
+15 SLELDFDNGFSAI

-42 LAVVLGS
+42 LAVVLGA

-56 RDGYDSSSIVA
+56 RDGKEFSSIEA
-67 HIDIDN
+67 HIDLDN
-73 KKLAK
+73 KKLSK
-78 VNSILNDKLKSPL
+78 INQILNTKLKSPI
-91 ILKRVIY
+91 ILKRTIY
-98 RDKPSENY
+98 RDKSSENY
-106 INDISVSLK
+106 INDMSITLK
-115 DLSEISALSIDILG
+115 DLSEISNISINILG

-140 EHINILDYFGDN
+140 EHIYILDYFGDN
-152 AYKTLL
+152 KYKSLL
-158 KEINELYLK
+158 SEIEDLYNK
-167 IEKSNK
+167 IDKTNK
-173 RLKELPNNQKDIDNQ
+173 RLKELPSNQKEIDNQ

-198 IDEAEIL
+198 IDKAEIL
-205 DGEDE
+205 EGEDE
-210 ELETEIKRLNSSEDI
+210 ELETEIKRLNSCEEI
-225 KKTAYNINQMLR
+225 KKTSYKINQILKE
-237 DSDSYSVDSI
+237 SENYSVDAL

-253 LVDGL
+253 LVDDL

-264 AEAWYE
+264 AASWYE

-285 IKYFSDSI
+285 INYFSDSI
-293 DYDQERLYELSKR
+293 DYDQERLYELNKR
-306 LDEINKIKY
+306 IDEINKIKY
-315 KYGNSIAE
+315 KYGNTISD
-323 INAYREDLDNKLNEI
+323 INLYREDLDKKLKEI
-338 RNIELEKAALEK
+338 KNIEIERENLEK
-350 SLIEDKKS
+350 SLIEYKKS
-358 YDEKA
+358 FDIKA
-363 SDLSLKRKALAKKI
+363 NDLSAKRKALAKKI
-377 AKMLEGELR
+377 SKMLEDELK
-386 TLNMSNI
+386 TLNMNNI

-398 VETKKTMKDYGYDD
+398 VETKKTMKDYGYDE

-469 TASCLGNKLRELAN
+469 TASCLANKLKELSN

-497 AKAEEHYLVEKASDS
+497 AKAKEHYLVEKANENES
-512 EATISHVKKLD
+512 TISHVRRLD
-523 YDGRVIELARL
+523 YDGRVLELARL

-549 ELLKSED
+549 ELLKSEE

>member
-42 LAVVLGS
+42 LAVVLGA

-56 RDGYDSSSIVA
+56 RDGYDSSSIEA

-78 VNSILNDKLKSPL
+78 VNSILNAKLKSPL
-91 ILKRVIY
+91 ILKRIIY

-173 RLKELPNNQKDIDNQ
+173 RLKELPKDQKDIDNQ

-225 KKTAYNINQMLR
+225 KKTAYSINQMLR
-237 DSDSYSVDSI
+237 DSDNYSVDSI

-253 LVDGL
+253 LVDDL

-293 DYDQERLYELSKR
+293 DYDQDRLYELSKR

-323 INAYREDLDNKLNEI
+323 INAYREDLNNKLNEI
-338 RNIELEKAALEK
+338 KNIEQEKAALEK

-363 SDLSLKRKALAKKI
+363 NELSLKRKALAKTI
-377 AKMLEGELR
+377 AKMLEDELR

-469 TASCLGNKLRELAN
+469 TASCLANKLRELAD

-497 AKAEEHYLVEKASDS
+497 SKAEEHYLVEKASDS

>member
-42 LAVVLGS
+42 LAVVLGA

-56 RDGYDSSSIVA
+56 RDGFDSSSIEA

-78 VNSILNDKLKSPL
+78 VNSILNAKIKSPL
-91 ILKRVIY
+91 ILKRIIY

-115 DLSEISALSIDILG
+115 DLSEISALSINILG

-173 RLKELPNNQKDIDNQ
+173 RLKELPKDQKDIDNQ

-225 KKTAYNINQMLR
+225 KKTAYSINQMLR
-237 DSDSYSVDSI
+237 DSDNYSVDSI

-253 LVDGL
+253 LVDDL

-293 DYDQERLYELSKR
+293 DYDQDRLYELSKR

-323 INAYREDLDNKLNEI
+323 INAYREDLNNKLNEI
-338 RNIELEKAALEK
+338 KNIEQEKAAIEK

-363 SDLSLKRKALAKKI
+363 NELSLKRKALAKTI
-377 AKMLEGELR
+377 AKMLEDELR

-469 TASCLGNKLRELAN
+469 TASCLANKLRELAD

-497 AKAEEHYLVEKASDS
+497 SKAEEHYLVEKASDS